1 MTENE
6 TAWKRMCFKTNKV
19 WALADPNGNL
29 ILKEGK
35 VLIKYQKNQEHE
47 YLVFEAA
54 LKPENHPDCMA
65 GKTAKKTGEGAPSKK
80 KSSGLLKEPDAPSH
94 PENAIILY
102 TDGASSGNPGPSGI
116 GVVLK
121 YQEHQKEISR
131 HIGMGTNNIAELEA
145 IRTGLTEIKKKN
157 LPVRVYTD
165 SSYAIGVLT
174 KGWKTKANQELI
186 ASIKHLMGQ
195 FNDIC
200 LIKVAGHAGI
210 PENERADFLATSAI
224 ETGR

>member
-1 MTENE
+1 MAGNKMKKSEKSSSSKTKRIEPKMETE
-6 TAWKRMCFKTNKV
+6 V
-19 WALADPNGNL
+19 S
-29 ILKEGK
+29 
-35 VLIKYQKNQEHE
+35 
-47 YLVFEAA
+47 
-54 LKPENHPDCMA
+54 HPD
-65 GKTAKKTGEGAPSKK
+65 
-80 KSSGLLKEPDAPSH
+80 
-94 PENAIILY
+94 NAIILY

-116 GVVLK
+116 GVILK
-121 YQEHQKEISR
+121 YLNHKKEISK

-186 ASIKHLMGQ
+186 ASIKHLMGH
-195 FNDIC
+195 FNDIR